1 MAENLK
7 VLTRQMDE
15 MTRRYKTAK
24 VQVMMF
30 QPTNDQHQLSLH
42 AMNVQF
48 IEAFHFV
55 LDSMIPENREI
66 IIKDFLNPQE
76 HYWWLDLYARS
87 TYYRQKNRA
96 LKDMLKVFSR

>member
-15 MTRRYKTAK
+15 ITRRYKTAK
-24 VQVMMF
+24 VQVMLY
-30 QPTNDQHQLSLH
+30 QPTKDPNLLSLH
-42 AMNVQF
+42 TMNVQF
-48 IEAFHFV
+48 IEAFHYV

-76 HYWWLDLYARS
+76 HYWWFDLYARS

-96 LKDMLKVFSR
+96 LREILKFLGQ